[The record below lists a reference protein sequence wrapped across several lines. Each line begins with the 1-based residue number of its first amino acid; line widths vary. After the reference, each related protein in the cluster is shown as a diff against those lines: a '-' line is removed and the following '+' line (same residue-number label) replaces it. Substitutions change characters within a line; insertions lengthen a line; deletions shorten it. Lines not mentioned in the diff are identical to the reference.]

1 MERGLLLKGTF
12 LKNTMTRSLLVAAM
26 LGSFLAGTMPA
37 QANTATFGISIT
49 KKPTAN
55 ITLSTATFTWA
66 NITDSSNTSL
76 AADNNPA
83 SANVTGTLITTYSS
97 GSGQLNVSAP
107 ANITGTAGGTLPIN
121 ALQITCSGSAVAG
134 QTFNASS
141 ATALTATP
149 TPCARRTPQDTTH
162 RSRSSSAC
170 SWTIPASRS
179 TPIRAPRASDWS
191 PARPSAIV

>member
-141 ATALTATP
+141 ATALTASANTLCASYASGYNTP
-149 TPCARRTPQDTTH
+149 LSVKLSMFVDDTRFPVDTYT
-162 RSRSSSAC
+162 SAAGFGLV
-170 SWTIPASRS
+170 ASA
-179 TPIRAPRASDWS
+179 T
-191 PARPSAIV
+191 